1 MGLTTSS
8 DPAIVMAQI
17 EILEAQHV
25 GHGMVDSSG
34 NDLGV

>member
-8 DPAIVMAQI
+8 GPAIVMAQF

-25 GHGMVDSSG
+25 DHGMVDSSG
-34 NDLGV
+34 NDIGV